1 MLVMLIK
8 LCTWMAKTRAIPSLH
23 RDIFLAKVTGSW
35 SGASSGNVYSLNR
48 RAVSKNAAQ
57 KIGSAPY
64 LDKFRMTSKL
74 CSTLTEKPTRI
85 LLRDSLVIIR
95 KSLYQDRLR
104 RSQFLYLDKLLTH
117 FY

>member
-1 MLVMLIK
+1 
-8 LCTWMAKTRAIPSLH
+8 MAKTTPYPPCTVTSFWLKYLD
-23 RDIFLAKVTGSW
+23 RDRMLRLVTLTEP
-35 SGASSGNVYSLNR
+35 YR

-95 KSLYQDRLR
+95 KSLYHDRFR
-104 RSQFLYLDKLLTH
+104 RRQFLYLDKLLTH